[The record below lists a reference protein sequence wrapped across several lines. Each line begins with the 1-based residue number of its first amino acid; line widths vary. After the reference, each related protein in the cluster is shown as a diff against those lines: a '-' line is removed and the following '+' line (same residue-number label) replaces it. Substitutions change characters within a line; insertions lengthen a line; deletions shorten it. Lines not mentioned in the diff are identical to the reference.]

1 MNNFEKSVLI
11 NCPVKKVFE
20 FHSDTNNLAKITP
33 DFIKVKILEIDLPLR
48 LNSLIKLSIIQFG
61 ILKSNWEIKLTEFVP
76 DILITDTQF
85 KGPFKIWI
93 HSHCFDVKGENGD
106 QTLMTDKINYELP
119 FGALGEFADI
129 LFIRKMIEKQ
139 FEFRHK
145 ETKEILEN
153 DN

>member
-1 MNNFEKSVLI
+1 MNSFEKSVLI

-20 FHSDTNNLAKITP
+20 FHSDTNNLTKITP
-33 DFIKVKILEIDLPLR
+33 DFIKVEIMKIDLPLK
-48 LNSLIKLSIIQFG
+48 LNSLIKLSITQFG
-61 ILKSNWEIKLTEFVP
+61 FLKTKWEIKLTEFVP

-85 KGPFKIWI
+85 KGPFKVWM
-93 HSHCFDVKGENGD
+93 HSHSFDVKGENGE

-129 LFIRKMIEKQ
+129 LFVRKMIEKQ

-145 ETKEILEN
+145 VTKEILERN
-153 DN
+153 